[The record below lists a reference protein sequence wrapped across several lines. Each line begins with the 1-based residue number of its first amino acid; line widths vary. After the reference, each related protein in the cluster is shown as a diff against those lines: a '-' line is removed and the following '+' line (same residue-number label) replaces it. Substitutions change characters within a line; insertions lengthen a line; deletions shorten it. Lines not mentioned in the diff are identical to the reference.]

1 MALSPSVLGP
11 PRPPSIISQERSGH
25 SPGNVLWG
33 SPKLRLMT
41 ISIPSQEPHWP
52 VFSRTFGLSQSC
64 RGGRDARLSTVLHLL
79 LQSRWEGE
87 LELLEKMK
95 RCRRRRPDS
104 CSLKGRLIRAVRF
117 SSTAQTRYSSAAST
131 PLCRW

>member
-11 PRPPSIISQERSGH
+11 PRPLSVISRERRGH

-33 SPKLRLMT
+33 SPKLRLRT
-41 ISIPSQEPHWP
+41 ISITSQEPHWWCSSEP
-52 VFSRTFGLSQSC
+52 LGCPQPG
-64 RGGRDARLSTVLHLL
+64 RGMRDARLSTIHLP
-79 LQSRWEGE
+79 LQSCLEGE
-87 LELLEKMK
+87 LKPLEKMK

-117 SSTAQTRYSSAAST
+117 SSAAQTRYSSAAST